1 MLGRGGK
8 SSSSLLSVQ
17 LETGKELEL
26 KLQPKTWRADVVK
39 LSQKGS
45 M

>member
-17 LETGKELEL
+17 VETGKELEL
-26 KLQPKTWRADVVK
+26 KLPKTWRADVVK
-39 LSQKGS
+39 LGQKGS